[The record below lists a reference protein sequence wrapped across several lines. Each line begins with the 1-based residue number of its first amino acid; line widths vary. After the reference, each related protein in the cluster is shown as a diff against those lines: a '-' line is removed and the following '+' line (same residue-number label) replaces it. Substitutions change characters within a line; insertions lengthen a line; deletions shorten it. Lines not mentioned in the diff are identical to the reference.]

1 MEKISSPVEYGNIP
15 INPGVYLM
23 KNEKGR
29 IIYVGKAKNLKN
41 RVSSYFKNINSH
53 NIKTSELVKNIKEI
67 EFFICKTEVEALI
80 LENNLIKKNKPKY
93 NILLKDE
100 KTYPYIKFTK
110 EKFPKIEIVRSTKR
124 LNEKAEYFGPYPM
137 GIFFAVKSLLKIFP
151 VRDCNRNMEK
161 ITKPCLKYHM
171 NTCSAPC
178 FYKNINKEY
187 NEDIENFKN
196 FLKGQELE
204 IFNVLEE
211 KMKNLSLNM
220 EFERA
225 INEREK
231 INSLKRMLQTQ
242 IIEYS
247 REIDEDIFV
256 FEERNDQ
263 VFLCVLNIREGKV
276 INKNHI
282 QISLER
288 SQEDNIFERLITSY
302 YEKRSIPKNIICSP
316 SFEENENIIKE
327 WAKIEKN
334 REIKMY
340 FPKINSRRY
349 QLLEMGFLNL
359 KEEVEKYYRQKK
371 NIQEGLNNLKKILK
385 LKKKPYRIE
394 CFDISN
400 IQGVDAVAAMTVSI
414 DGKIEPREYR
424 HFKIKSKDTPDDF
437 FMMREALTRRY
448 SKLLPEEMPELI
460 LIDGGKGQLG
470 VAVDTLEKLGKIE
483 YTDII
488 SIAKREEEIFK
499 AYESIPY
506 MFERVDETLK
516 ILQRLRDEAHR
527 FGITHHR
534 KLRSK
539 RNVKSSL
546 DDIIGIGP
554 KRKKELINKFGLIKN
569 IKNSTLEELME
580 VVPEKIAI
588 AIKENL

>member
-470 VAVDTLEKLGKIE
+470 VAVDTLKKLGKIE